1 MSQQGIR
8 GFYQLTET
16 IKNQLLSDENV
27 NTVTTGDIT
36 EIDLSKQ
43 TIFPLCHIM
52 VNSVT
57 TQEQVLAFN
66 ITVITMDIVD
76 VEKEATIDLFIG
88 NNNEHDILNTQ
99 LAVLNKLVMIL
110 RKGDLYTTKYQ
121 LEGDPSCEPFFDRFE
136 NQLAGWACTMDILI
150 ENDITICN

>member
-1 MSQQGIR
+1 MSQGIR

-16 IKNQLLSDENV
+16 IKTQLLSDNNV
-27 NTVTTGDIT
+27 NIVTTGDIT

-52 VNSVT
+52 VNSVS

-66 ITVITMDIVD
+66 ITVMAMDIVNVD
-76 VEKEATIDLFIG
+76 KEATTDLFRG
-88 NNNEHDILNTQ
+88 NDNQHDVLNTQ
-99 LAVLNKLVMIL
+99 LAVLNKLVMVL
-110 RKGDLYTTKYQ
+110 RKGNLYTTKYQ
-121 LEGDPSCEPFFDRFE
+121 LDGNPTCEPFFDRFE

-150 ENDITICN
+150 ENDITICS

>member
-16 IKNQLLSDENV
+16 IKAKLLSDANV
-27 NTVTTGDIT
+27 NIVTTGDIT
-36 EIDLSKQ
+36 EIDWSKQ

-52 VNSVT
+52 VNSVI

-66 ITVITMDIVD
+66 ITVMAMDIVD
-76 VEKEATIDLFIG
+76 VDKEATTDLFRG
-88 NNNEHDILNTQ
+88 NDNQHDVLNTQ
-99 LAVLNKLVMIL
+99 LAVLNKLVMVL

-121 LEGDPSCEPFFDRFE
+121 LDGDPTCEPFFDRFE

-150 ENDITICN
+150 ENDITICS